1 MFALNSYLDK
11 LYQIQW
17 KFNIE
22 KLEELEE
29 LLFVEFKQNDKGYFV
44 IKTIHY
50 SAIDILQGL
59 EEIDFVLS
67 KVQNEIIIE
76 LV

>member
-22 KLEELEE
+22 KLRELEE
-29 LLFVEFKQNDKGYFV
+29 LLFVEFQQNDKGYFV

-59 EEIDFVLS
+59 EDIDFVLS
-67 KVQNEIIIE
+67 KVKNEIIVE